1 MYSKKED
8 FTNTIQF
15 LIGERIESLEANSY
29 STIEELAKLF
39 QDRNDKLK
47 WKALSFL
54 NIFYLIKSKV
64 ERLTSTENLK
74 SSANI
79 NKLLSKSQKMELMAY
94 LKENKIKPPELERPA
109 PFENLIYLF
118 PIPSILGT
126 MLVCTYYITKHD
138 YSGWIYLLG
147 LIGLALSMLLLI
159 GTAPLKNRF
168 KEDNLVDYA
177 KLTYTIKH
185 KVYCQNPNTKEQLIQ
200 FLTDE
205 LEVAYGKRF
214 LPTEMIPEN

>member
-39 QDRNDKLK
+39 QDRNDKLQ

-54 NIFYLIKSKV
+54 NIFYIIKSKV
-64 ERLTSTENLK
+64 ESLTSAKDLK
-74 SSANI
+74 STANI
-79 NKLLSKSQKMELMAY
+79 NKLLSKTQKTELIAY
-94 LKENKIKPPELERPA
+94 LKENEIKPPEFERAA
-109 PFENLIYLF
+109 PFETLVYLF
-118 PIPSILGT
+118 PVPAILGT

-138 YSGWIYLLG
+138 YSGWIYLFG
-147 LIGLALSMLLLI
+147 LVGLALSILLLI
-159 GTAPLKNRF
+159 GTAPLKTKF

-177 KLTYTIKH
+177 KLTYTVKH

-214 LPTEMIPEN
+214 MPTEMIPEN